1 MGRLAVIANKR
12 MELDA
17 HGRKTKLLGGSTI
30 CTHAIAWKASELSNL
45 LLGGTHDFCCFVFYK
60 YVFLSTD
67 EGISKKSKLR
77 IVAFDAKDANGYK
90 D

>member
-17 HGRKTKLLGGSTI
+17 HGRKTKLLGGPAISTD
-30 CTHAIAWKASELSNL
+30 AIAWKASELSNL
-45 LLGGTHDFCCFVFYK
+45 LLGGTHDFCCFVFYE
-60 YVFLSTD
+60 FLSAD